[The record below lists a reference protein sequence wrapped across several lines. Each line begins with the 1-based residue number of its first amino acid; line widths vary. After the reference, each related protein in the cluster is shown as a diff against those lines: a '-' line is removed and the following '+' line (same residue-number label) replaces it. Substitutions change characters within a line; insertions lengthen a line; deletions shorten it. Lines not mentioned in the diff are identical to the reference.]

1 MALRSSCGRPQR
13 HAVRVIVPFD
23 YDVDPERYRSGM
35 RIAGAHAEAS
45 LYDWVA
51 RMLRDLGARNV
62 LDVGCAD
69 GPLRAALPPRD
80 PRLTGL
86 DLSAALL
93 RAHPPPV
100 VRGDAARLPFVDSA
114 FDGVTMLNVLYHS
127 PDPSAALREARRVLC
142 FDGHVLTSTISRED
156 SPELAAY
163 WRRPRT
169 TFDAED
175 APAILGL
182 VFAEVTVHRWDAPLL
197 TLPDAAAVRDY
208 LLGRQAPRAAAEAA
222 AAELS
227 TPMRVTKRGAVL
239 VGRRHTS
246 EG

>member
-1 MALRSSCGRPQR
+1 
-13 HAVRVIVPFD
+13 VIAPLD

-69 GPLRAALPPRD
+69 GPLRAALPPRG

-142 FDGHVLTSTISRED
+142 FDGHVLTSTISRAD

-182 VFAEVTVHRWDAPLL
+182 VFAEATVHRWDAPLL
-197 TLPDAAAVRDY
+197 TLRTAGITPPEGRVLRHALRPRSARDVGSRLRLLRGRAPTPPRVVNAATQPPVHQPDGDEP
-208 LLGRQAPRAAAEAA
+208 GPR
-222 AAELS
+222 
-227 TPMRVTKRGAVL
+227 
-239 VGRRHTS
+239 
-246 EG
+246 

>member
-1 MALRSSCGRPQR
+1 
-13 HAVRVIVPFD
+13 
-23 YDVDPERYRSGM
+23 
-35 RIAGAHAEAS
+35 
-45 LYDWVA
+45 
-51 RMLRDLGARNV
+51 
-62 LDVGCAD
+62 
-69 GPLRAALPPRD
+69 
-80 PRLTGL
+80 
-86 DLSAALL
+86 
-93 RAHPPPV
+93 
-100 VRGDAARLPFVDSA
+100 
-114 FDGVTMLNVLYHS
+114 
-127 PDPSAALREARRVLC
+127 VLC

>member
-1 MALRSSCGRPQR
+1 MALRSSCGRPQW
-13 HAVRVIVPFD
+13 HAARVIVPFD

-69 GPLRAALPPRD
+69 GPLRAALPPRG

-100 VRGDAARLPFVDSA
+100 VRGDAARLPFVNSA

-142 FDGHVLTSTISRED
+142 LNGHVLTSTISRED